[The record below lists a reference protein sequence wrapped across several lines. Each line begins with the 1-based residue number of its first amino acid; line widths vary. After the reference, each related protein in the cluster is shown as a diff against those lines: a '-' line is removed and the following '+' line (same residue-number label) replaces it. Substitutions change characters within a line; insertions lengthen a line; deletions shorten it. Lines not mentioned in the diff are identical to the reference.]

1 MQVAISLC
9 DGLKPETAKAALALL
24 RTHLTK
30 AGLNVQDPKTGG
42 GVGEEDDTFL
52 IIQAPLELLAAE
64 AEHATLPKRRL
75 DGKIEDFEFAR
86 RAEYAQWGGGAN
98 GFFLPC
104 ETGELLVALVHNV
117 KADDVKCTRN
127 CGRCSCDSN
136 K

>member
-52 IIQAPLELLAAE
+52 IIQAPLEVLAAE
-64 AEHATLPKRRL
+64 AEAA
-75 DGKIEDFEFAR
+75 AR
-86 RAEYAQWGGGAN
+86 RQN
-98 GFFLPC
+98 
-104 ETGELLVALVHNV
+104 
-117 KADDVKCTRN
+117 
-127 CGRCSCDSN
+127 
-136 K
+136 